1 MRLTRNC
8 AIWCLALFI
17 FAIIGVGGTAQSQVS
32 GQGTSIVEIENKGK
46 ILFQQGKYVEAFAAH
61 LQAANLGSR
70 YSEGQLGAFYLSGI
84 GTTQD
89 YGQAFKWL
97 TVAAQQGNAEGEAGL
112 AYMYR
117 KGLGTTQDYSQA
129 FAWYSKS
136 AQQGNADGEAGLAY
150 MYQNGL
156 GTTQDYSQAFAWY
169 SKSAQQGNADGETG
183 LAYMY
188 QNGLGTKQDSVQAFA
203 WYSIAAQQ
211 GNSQAKSYLA
221 QMDALPPPQRPI
233 AQPQLVTQQPSN
245 DATAQR
251 AAIEQQRQEIADKIE
266 DLKSDM
272 EEHESEA
279 KTWDN
284 TAEEERNSGCSG
296 PAAAICQSIG
306 QIGVAKAQ
314 ANANKERNAAN
325 EDRAEIERL
334 QGKDV
339 EAPRKLDSSFTGNLQ
354 QVTSQNPSVL
364 QVGNQQA
371 ANMRAIGN
379 ANAAQQQA
387 AASNNLA
394 QPMYVAFSFS
404 SLGLGGDGAWGAAI
418 DQNEQMAIEN
428 SANRCV
434 STSQD
439 SQSCGTGNGGRW
451 PVCQADGKARWVA
464 LAINND
470 GKAEDWSDGEGIG
483 YDNANG
489 AQQAAMANCGK
500 SGCQIV
506 WTQFVSCTVGASAL
520 SASGQGVRNP
530 SSGGATRS
538 AGSTSTPSGQNQKG
552 CVAQNEKDTIP
563 GSQNWL
569 ACPGW

>member
-156 GTTQDYSQAFAWY
+156 GT
-169 SKSAQQGNADGETG
+169 
-183 LAYMY
+183 
-188 QNGLGTKQDSVQAFA
+188 KQDSVQAFA

-296 PAAAICQSIG
+296 PAAAICQSIE
-306 QIGVAKAQ
+306 QIGVSKAQ

-334 QGKDV
+334 QGEEV
-339 EAPRKLDSSFTGNLQ
+339 EVPRKLDSSFTGNLQ

-364 QVGNQQA
+364 QVGDQQA
-371 ANMRAIGN
+371 AQMRAIGD
-379 ANAAQQQA
+379 ANATQQQA
-387 AASNNLA
+387 G
-394 QPMYVAFSFS
+394 Q
-404 SLGLGGDGAWGAAI
+404 
-418 DQNEQMAIEN
+418 Q
-428 SANRCV
+428 
-434 STSQD
+434 STSK
-439 SQSCGTGNGGRW
+439 SGGTGNT
-451 PVCQADGKARWVA
+451 
-464 LAINND
+464 N
-470 GKAEDWSDGEGIG
+470 
-483 YDNANG
+483 
-489 AQQAAMANCGK
+489 
-500 SGCQIV
+500 
-506 WTQFVSCTVGASAL
+506 
-520 SASGQGVRNP
+520 SGQ
-530 SSGGATRS
+530 T
-538 AGSTSTPSGQNQKG
+538 QKG
-552 CVAQNEKDTIP
+552 CVDQKGNIIP
-563 GSQNWL
+563 GSATWG